1 MKKSSLIFAL
11 VLALCLVLIGCG
23 KAETAGPAVAE
34 NAPITL
40 EELLGDWRLDGAY
53 TQEKTGKTLEDI
65 YGALWQEEDIM
76 RFSADA
82 SMYYKAGIC
91 YGNGTYSLTEKG
103 VMVVYAGDEDEDDA
117 GFNLLLVD
125 RGDKLRIAMDQYGDG
140 SYVYWVKK

>member
-1 MKKSSLIFAL
+1 MLTVKSF
-11 VLALCLVLIGCG
+11 G
-23 KAETAGPAVAE
+23 KFQ
-34 NAPITL
+34 ITYGEHIL
-40 EELLGDWRLDGAY
+40 NDELLRSDMLKKLLIYMLTHREHPASI
-53 TQEKTGKTLEDI
+53 QELSE
-65 YGALWQEEDIM
+65 ALWQEEDIM